1 MIWIDPA
8 RIEMDLVA
16 VLVETYLFAGF
27 DHVLEV
33 AKSLLGELLGLF
45 LKVFVGAFE
54 HFLANGG
61 DVDFGFEAGESSGL
75 VSG

>member
-1 MIWIDPA
+1 MS
-8 RIEMDLVA
+8 LVA

-33 AKSLLGELLGLF
+33 AKSKLGELLVLF
-45 LKVFVGAFE
+45 LEVFVGAFE
-54 HFLANGG
+54 YFLAYGG
-61 DVDFGFEAGESSGL
+61 DVDFWFEAGESSGL